1 MTPTNVQTATNPIS
15 NPLQFH
21 RLVKLVLTYQVMTS
35 TVDQNATNPS
45 SNPLRF
51 HRLVILGKPIPN
63 DVFKSVL
70 FKKKQFNGLPINNQ
84 GFKTAPVSS
93 ISDIGKNLTLL
104 MFQKFLVKKNN
115 HFNGLP
121 VSSN

>member
-1 MTPTNVQTATNPIS
+1 MTPTVVQIATNPIS

-21 RLVKLVLTYQVMTS
+21 RLVKLVLTLQVLTS

-51 HRLVILGKPIPN
+51 HRLVRLGKPIPN

-70 FKKKQFNGLPINNQ
+70 IEKTNSTVCQLIIKGSKLLQFNRLVILEKVIPID
-84 GFKTAPVSS
+84 VS
-93 ISDIGKNLTLL
+93 K
-104 MFQKFLVKKNN
+104 
-115 HFNGLP
+115 
-121 VSSN
+121 SSC